1 MNETVISVRN
11 LKKAY
16 RNQQVLDGLSFDVRR
31 GSIFAL
37 LGENGAG
44 KTTTVRILSTLI
56 QADDGVAMIAGYDT
70 KTEANHVRRKISL
83 TGQYA
88 AVDELLTGEENLAM
102 MGRLNHLDKE
112 LIAKRTEELL
122 ETFELTK
129 AARKKVKT
137 YSGGM
142 RRRLD
147 IAISLLAAPEV
158 IFLDEPTTGLDP
170 RSRRKMWDMI
180 KLLANQGVTI
190 FLTTQYLEEADQLA
204 DKIAIIAEG
213 KIIKEGTAEELKE
226 VIGEETLELTFADT
240 SGYHEAQNYMSGEVD
255 EEARKISIPIRSVRQ
270 LRELLNDLYVKG
282 IEPDA
287 IVIRQPTLD
296 DAFIKMTEHNK
307 VEVLVNG

>member
-70 KTEANHVRRKISL
+70 KAEANHVRRKISL

-112 LIAKRTEELL
+112 LIAKRTAELL

-226 VIGEETLELTFADT
+226 VIGEETLELTFVDT

-296 DAFIKMTEHNK
+296 DVFIKMTEHNK